1 MTTPVSGGTATADI
15 GGQTVVLH
23 YGDAAEEY
31 AALRAGAM
39 LVDRSARG
47 RLRIGGPKASE
58 LITGLVTN
66 DVSALMPGQGCYAA
80 ALTPKGKIVADLRI
94 FMLRDAL
101 LIDSP
106 PRAREGWMTM
116 VRKYINPRV
125 ARFDDESA
133 STRQLG
139 IFGARARTALAT
151 ATGLDVALLGA
162 LPRYGHVALD
172 LPAGAIIARVPDLE
186 LEGYE
191 IIVPESAFEP
201 LWERLLTEGATPA
214 GLAAW
219 DIARI
224 EAGRPEWG
232 IDIDDSTIP
241 QEANFDE
248 LHAISY
254 TKGCYVGQ
262 ETVARVHFRGHVNR
276 VLRGLMVPQGPVARG
291 ASLVDAQAKPVGD
304 VRSTALSPRLG
315 PIALA
320 MVRRE
325 VEPGASVEVIVE
337 SDAAQRTALPAQ
349 VVRLPF
355 PIA

>member
-1 MTTPVSGGTATADI
+1 MTTPVSGGTATADV
-15 GGQTVVLH
+15 GGRTVVLH

-31 AALRAGAM
+31 ASLRSGAM

-66 DVSALMPGQGCYAA
+66 DVTALMPGQGCYAA

-94 FMLRDAL
+94 FALRDAL

-106 PRAREGWMTM
+106 PRAREGWLTM

-172 LPAGAIIARVPDLE
+172 LPAGAIIARVPELE

-232 IDIDDSTIP
+232 VDMDDATIP

-276 VLRGLMVPQGPVARG
+276 VLRGLMVPQGPVTPG
-291 ASLVDAQAKPVGD
+291 ATLVDAQGKPVGD
-304 VRSTALSPRLG
+304 VRSSALSPRLG

-325 VEPGASVEVIVE
+325 VEPGATVEVIVDAE
-337 SDAAQRTALPAQ
+337 AAQRTAVPAQ

>member
-1 MTTPVSGGTATADI
+1 MTTPVSGGTATADV
-15 GGQTVVLH
+15 GGRTVVLH

-66 DVSALMPGQGCYAA
+66 DVGALMPGQGCYAA

-94 FMLRDAL
+94 FSLRDAL

-106 PRAREGWMTM
+106 PRAREGWMAM

-133 STRQLG
+133 TTRQLG

-151 ATGLDVALLGA
+151 ATGLDVAQLGA

-172 LPAGAIIARVPDLE
+172 LPAGAIIARVPELE

-191 IIVPESAFEP
+191 IIVPDSAFEP

-254 TKGCYVGQ
+254 TKGCYTGQ

-276 VLRGLMVPQGPVARG
+276 HLRGLRCTAPEPLPAR
-291 ASLVDAQAKPVGD
+291 AQLYDEAGKLVGD
-304 VRSTALSPRLG
+304 VRSTAVSPRIG
-315 PIALA
+315 GIALA

-325 VEPGASVEVIVE
+325 VPIGTLLTAQWEGGASPVTVAE
-337 SDAAQRTALPAQ
+337 LP
-349 VVRLPF
+349 LL
-355 PIA
+355 

>member
-1 MTTPVSGGTATADI
+1 MTTPLTGGAATADV
-15 GGQTVVLH
+15 GGRTVVLH

-31 AALRAGAM
+31 AALRSGAM

-47 RLRIGGPKASE
+47 RVRIHGPKASE
-58 LITGLVTN
+58 LVTGLVTN
-66 DVSALMPGQGCYAA
+66 DVSALAPGQGCYAA

-94 FMLRDAL
+94 FALRDAL
-101 LIDSP
+101 LLDSP
-106 PRAREGWMTM
+106 PRAREGWLAM
-116 VRKYINPRV
+116 VGKYINPRI
-125 ARFDDESA
+125 ARYDDESA
-133 STRQLG
+133 STRQIG
-139 IFGARARTALAT
+139 IFGARARTALAA
-151 ATGLDVALLGA
+151 ATGLDATQLGA

-172 LPAGAIIARVPDLE
+172 LPAGATIARVPELE

-191 IIVPESAFEP
+191 IIVPQSAFAP
-201 LWERLLTEGATPA
+201 LWERLVSEGATPA

-219 DIARI
+219 DIARV

-232 IDIDDSTIP
+232 IDMDDSTIP

-276 VLRGLMVPQGPVARG
+276 LLRGLMVSNGSVPRG
-291 ASLVDAQAKPVGD
+291 AALVDAQAKPIGD

-315 PIALA
+315 SIALA

-325 VEPGASVEVIVE
+325 IEPGTTIEVVVE
-337 SDAAQRTALPAQ
+337 SDATPRITIPAQ

>member
-1 MTTPVSGGTATADI
+1 
-15 GGQTVVLH
+15 
-23 YGDAAEEY
+23 
-31 AALRAGAM
+31 LRAGAIV
-39 LVDRSARG
+39 LDRSDRARWRFTG
-47 RLRIGGPKASE
+47 ATAAETL
-58 LITGLVTN
+58 TGLVTN
-66 DVSALMPGQGCYAA
+66 DVLALQPGEGLYAA

-94 FMLRDAL
+94 FALRDAL
-101 LIDSP
+101 LIDSA
-106 PRAREGWMTM
+106 PRAREGWLTM
-116 VRKYINPRV
+116 VRKYINPRI

-151 ATGLDVALLGA
+151 ATGLDPEQLAA

-172 LPAGAIIARVPDLE
+172 LPAGAIIARVPELE

-241 QEANFDE
+241 QEANFDD

-276 VLRGLMVPQGPVARG
+276 VLRGLMLAEGPVVRG
-291 ASLVDAQAKPVGD
+291 GTLADAQGKPVGD

-315 PIALA
+315 SIALA

-325 VEPGASVEVIVE
+325 IEPGAAVEVIFE
-337 SDAAQRTALPAQ
+337 SDAAQRTAVPAQ

>member
-1 MTTPVSGGTATADI
+1 MTTPVSGGAATAEIDGRI
-15 GGQTVVLH
+15 VVLH

-31 AALRAGAM
+31 AALRSGAM

-47 RLRIGGPKASE
+47 RMRIHGSKASE
-58 LITGLVTN
+58 LVTGLVTN
-66 DVSALMPGQGCYAA
+66 DVSALTPGQGCYAA

-94 FMLRDAL
+94 FALRDAL

-106 PRAREGWMTM
+106 PRARESWLSM
-116 VRKYINPRV
+116 VRKYVNPRI
-125 ARFDDESA
+125 ARYEDESA
-133 STRQLG
+133 STRQIG
-139 IFGARARTALAT
+139 IFGARARVALAT
-151 ATGLDVALLGA
+151 AIGLDENLLGA
-162 LPRYGHVALD
+162 LSRYGHVALD
-172 LPAGAIIARVPDLE
+172 LPAGAIIARVPELE

-191 IIVPESAFEP
+191 VIVPESAFEP
-201 LWERLLTEGATPA
+201 LWERLVTEGATPA

-276 VLRGLMVPQGPVARG
+276 LLRGLMVSSGQVLRG
-291 ASLVDAQAKPVGD
+291 ASLTDAQGKTVGD
-304 VRSTALSPRLG
+304 VRSTAHSPRLG
-315 PIALA
+315 SIALA

-325 VEPGASVEVIVE
+325 LEPGATVNIVNEPGSVGLSV
-337 SDAAQRTALPAQ
+337 PAQ

>member
-1 MTTPVSGGTATADI
+1 MTTPVTGGAATADI
-15 GGQTVVLH
+15 AGQTVVLH

-31 AALRAGAM
+31 AALRSGAM

-47 RLRIGGPKASE
+47 RLRIHGPRASE

-66 DVSALMPGQGCYAA
+66 DVGALAAGQGCYAA
-80 ALTPKGKIVADLRI
+80 ALTPKGKIIADVRI
-94 FMLRDAL
+94 FALRDAL
-101 LIDSP
+101 LIDFP
-106 PRAREGWMTM
+106 PRARDGWLGM
-116 VRKYINPRV
+116 VRKYVNPRV
-125 ARFDDESA
+125 ARYDDETTA
-133 STRQLG
+133 TRQIG
-139 IFGARARTALAT
+139 IFGARARTALAI
-151 ATGLDVALLGA
+151 ATGVDPAVLGG

-186 LEGYE
+186 VEGYE
-191 IIVPESAFEP
+191 LFVPESAFEP
-201 LWERLLTEGATPA
+201 LWERLVTEGATPA

-232 IDIDDSTIP
+232 VDMDDTTIP
-241 QEANFDE
+241 QEANLDD

-276 VLRGLMVPQGPVARG
+276 HLRGAMFPERTAPGGTALF
-291 ASLVDAQAKPVGD
+291 DAQGKPVGD
-304 VRSTALSPRLG
+304 IRSTALSPRLG

-325 VEPGASVEVIVE
+325 IEPGTTIQAIANPDTTERLE
-337 SDAAQRTALPAQ
+337 TPALI
-349 VVRLPF
+349 VRLPF
-355 PIA
+355 AAA

>member
-1 MTTPVSGGTATADI
+1 
-15 GGQTVVLH
+15 
-23 YGDAAEEY
+23 
-31 AALRAGAM
+31 M

-47 RLRIGGPKASE
+47 RVRIYGPKASE
-58 LITGLVTN
+58 LVTGLVSN
-66 DVSALMPGQGCYAA
+66 DVTALVPGQGCYAA
-80 ALTPKGKIVADLRI
+80 ALTPKGKIVADVRI
-94 FMLRDAL
+94 FALRDAL

-106 PRAREGWMTM
+106 PRAREGWLGM

-125 ARFDDESA
+125 ARYEDESA
-133 STRQLG
+133 STRQIGL
-139 IFGARARTALAT
+139 FGTRARMALAT
-151 ATGLDVALLGA
+151 ATGVDPAQLGA

-172 LPAGAIIARVPDLE
+172 LPAGAIIARVPELE
-186 LEGYE
+186 VEGYE
-191 IIVPESAFEP
+191 MIVPESAFEP
-201 LWERLLTEGATPA
+201 MWERLVTEGATPA

-219 DIARI
+219 DIARV

-232 IDIDDSTIP
+232 VDIDDSTIP

-276 VLRGLMVPQGPVARG
+276 LLRGLMVSNESVPSG
-291 ASLVDAQAKPVGD
+291 AVLVDKGGKQIGD
-304 VRSTALSPRLG
+304 VRSTAQSPRLG

-325 VEPGASVEVIVE
+325 IEPGSAIEVLVD
-337 SDAAQRTALPAQ
+337 SAPTQRIAVPAQ

>member
-1 MTTPVSGGTATADI
+1 MTTPVSGGAATADI
-15 GGQTVVLH
+15 AGQTVVLH
-23 YGDAAEEY
+23 YGDVAEEY
-31 AALRAGAM
+31 AALRSGAM

-47 RLRIGGPKASE
+47 RLRVQGPKASE
-58 LITGLVTN
+58 LVTGLVTN
-66 DVSALMPGQGCYAA
+66 DVSALTPGQGCYAA
-80 ALTPKGKIVADLRI
+80 ALTPKGKIVADVRI
-94 FMLRDAL
+94 FALRDAL

-106 PRAREGWMTM
+106 PRARDGWLAM

-133 STRQLG
+133 STRQIG
-139 IFGARARTALAT
+139 IFGTHARTALAT
-151 ATGLDVALLGA
+151 ATGVDLAQLGA

-172 LPAGAIIARVPDLE
+172 LPAGAIIARVPELE

-191 IIVPESAFEP
+191 LFVPESAFEP
-201 LWERLLTEGATPA
+201 LWERLVTEGATPS

-219 DIARI
+219 EIARI

-232 IDIDDSTIP
+232 IDMDDTTIP

-276 VLRGLMVPQGPVARG
+276 HLRGLMMSSGAPAQGATL
-291 ASLVDAQAKPVGD
+291 ADANGKPVGD
-304 VRSTALSPRLG
+304 VRSTAISPRLG
-315 PIALA
+315 AIALG

-325 VEPGASVEVIVE
+325 VEPGSTVNVTVR
-337 SDAAQRTALPAQ
+337 SDAAEPTVIPAQ

-355 PIA
+355 P

>member
-1 MTTPVSGGTATADI
+1 VSGATTAELN
-15 GGQTVVLH
+15 GRTVVLH

-31 AALRAGAM
+31 ASLRSGAM

-47 RLRIGGPKASE
+47 RLRVQGPKASE

-66 DVSALMPGQGCYAA
+66 DVSALPPGQGCYAA
-80 ALTPKGKIVADLRI
+80 ALTPKGKIIADLRI
-94 FMLRDAL
+94 FALRDAL

-116 VRKYINPRV
+116 VRKYINPRI
-125 ARFDDESA
+125 ARFEDESA
-133 STRQLG
+133 TTRQLG

-151 ATGLDVALLGA
+151 ATGLDVGLLGT

-276 VLRGLMVPQGPVARG
+276 LLRGLMIPQGPVTPG
-291 ASLVDAQAKPVGD
+291 APLSDAQGKAVGD

-325 VEPGASVEVIVE
+325 VEPGATVEIIVE
-337 SDAAQRTALPAQ
+337 AEAGARVAVPAQ

>member
-1 MTTPVSGGTATADI
+1 MTTPVSGGTATADV
-15 GGQTVVLH
+15 GGRTVVLH
-23 YGDAAEEY
+23 YGDAGEEY
-31 AALRAGAM
+31 AALRSGAM

-47 RLRIGGPKASE
+47 RLRVHGPKASE

-66 DVSALMPGQGCYAA
+66 DVSALAPGQGCYAA

-94 FMLRDAL
+94 FALRDAL

-106 PRAREGWMTM
+106 PRARDGWLTM

-125 ARFDDESA
+125 ARFEDESA
-133 STRQLG
+133 PTRQLG

-151 ATGLDVALLGA
+151 ATGLDVAQLGA

-172 LPAGAIIARVPDLE
+172 LPAGAIIARVPELE

-232 IDIDDSTIP
+232 IDIDESTLP

-276 VLRGLMVPQGPVARG
+276 LLRGLMLPQATAAHG
-291 ASLVDAQAKPVGD
+291 ATLADAQGKPVGD

-325 VEPGASVEVIVE
+325 IEPGTSVEVIVE
-337 SDAAQRTALPAQ
+337 PDGADRAPMPAQ